1 MKQTQVWVEPAEL
14 HALEQLAREAYT
26 SKTNVV
32 RDLLR
37 ARISEH
43 HRAKTRKFV
52 TPTSGQDLNYSE
64 SNFGNVEKL

>member
-14 HALEQLAREAYT
+14 HVLEQLAREAHV

-52 TPTSGQDLNYSE
+52 AYTAGSDLNHSE
-64 SNFGNVEKL
+64 ANFHSVEKL